1 MARGSIEQR
10 SPGTWSIRIELSPD
24 PTNGKRRQKR
34 MTFRGTKREAEKRL
48 SELLHQLDT
57 GGYINPGKVTIKDF
71 LRQWLQDYAE
81 TNVRP
86 TTLAGYQIIIEKH
99 LVPGLGSIQL
109 GQLTPAHIQSYYA
122 KALKEGRKGGRDK
135 GEGLG
140 PRTVHAHH
148 RLLKEALGHAV
159 RWGLVSRNVAEAVD
173 PPRYTTP
180 EMHALD
186 QDGVERVLAVFAG
199 SKYYPLVHLAIFSG
213 LRRSELLGLRWKDLD
228 LINNSLTVNQVIH
241 VLEGGKVVFQ
251 EPKTSRSK
259 RTVTLGPLA
268 ILVLKGHRE
277 KIEAIRSDLGIPLT
291 ENDLVFAYPDG
302 KMVTPHTVSQTFL
315 LKMRKAGIEGIRFH
329 DLRHSHVSLMIRQG
343 VYPKTISD
351 RIGHSTISTTMD
363 VYGHLFSDTQREA
376 ALKFEEGF
384 TIKTEPKETK
394 EAP

>member
-10 SPGTWSIRIELSPD
+10 SPGTWSIRIELPPD

-34 MTFRGTKREAEKRL
+34 MTFRGTKRQAEKRL

-57 GGYINPGKVTIKDF
+57 GNYTNPGKVTLGDF
-71 LRQWLQDYAE
+71 LMRWLRDYAE
-81 TNVRP
+81 SGVRP
-86 TTLAGYQIIIEKH
+86 TTLEGYRVIVEKH
-99 LVPGLGSIQL
+99 LIPGLGNMQL
-109 GQLTPAHIQSYYA
+109 AQLQPAHIQAYYA
-122 KALKEGRKGGRDK
+122 RALKEGNRKDK
-135 GEGLG
+135 GQGLSA
-140 PRTVHAHH
+140 RTVHAHH

-159 RWGLVSRNVAEAVD
+159 KWGLVSRNVAESVD
-173 PPRYTTP
+173 PPRYSKK
-180 EMHALD
+180 EMNALD
-186 QDGVERVLAVFAG
+186 MEGVERVLAVFTG

-228 LINNSLTVNQVIH
+228 LNNGSLTVNQVMH
-241 VLEGGKVVFQ
+241 VLAGGKVIFQ

-268 ILVLKGHRE
+268 MLIIKGHRE
-277 KIEAIRSDLGIPLT
+277 RIEAIRDSLGVPLT
-291 ENDLVFAYPDG
+291 ENDLVFAQPG
-302 KMVTPHTVSQTFL
+302 GERVTPHTVSETFL
-315 LKMRKAGIEGIRFH
+315 RKMRKAGIEGVRFH

-384 TIKTEPKETK
+384 TIKTEPKKTQ
-394 EAP
+394 EAT